1 MIGLINAFKIQF
13 CFHNT
18 AQFFAYF
25 TFNSDKQV
33 HEGPMEVH
41 LINWFHAPV
50 KRKLIPEFFFFI
62 VHFLKNWTKF
72 YSHRDVIYLG
82 NVSQR
87 QFFPLKNKCPCT
99 FKAVSK
105 WVECV
110 ASGISWHQP
119 FPLSLKP
126 LEGQVL
132 GCLVPLRH
140 RRSSPY
146 FLAKILKINW
156 IESHTNLCS

>member
-1 MIGLINAFKIQF
+1 MLLKYNFVSITLPSFLLILPLTVISKCTKGLWKCIWLTDSMHQLR
-13 CFHNT
+13 
-18 AQFFAYF
+18 
-25 TFNSDKQV
+25 
-33 HEGPMEVH
+33 E
-41 LINWFHAPV
+41 NWS
-50 KRKLIPEFFFFI
+50 LSFFFI